1 VIHKIKQA
9 EPDLTVIG
17 VGGIATAEDI
27 IEFLLA
33 GASAVQMLST
43 ALIKGKQ
50 MYEKIIDDLQRALEK
65 YNFESI
71 EDVIAAPL
79 EITTD
84 YEWELPRLIENK
96 CIVCMLCE
104 KVCPYFA
111 ITFKDKITFDHD
123 KCTSCGL
130 CVSKCPT
137 DAIVMDKLEG

>member
-1 VIHKIKQA
+1 KIKSA

-17 VGGIATAEDI
+17 VGGIASADDI

-50 MYEKIIDDLQRALEK
+50 MYEKIINDLPAALEK
-65 YNFESI
+65 HGFESV
-71 EDVIAAPL
+71 EAVTQTPL
-79 EITTD
+79 KNTTD
-84 YEWELPRLIENK
+84 YVFELPKLKEEQCIE
-96 CIVCMLCE
+96 CMLCE

-111 ITFKDKITFDHD
+111 IEFKDRITFDPD
-123 KCTSCGL
+123 LCTGCGL